1 MRMIPI
7 ECPKCGREGNVP
19 PDRLNAK
26 LTCRGCQ
33 AVFHLD
39 NTGRMV
45 MGAPGDP
52 SKDKNRPHVQYN
64 KPGQGGF
71 NLAEAWSNFP
81 MAAKIGVPVVLLGL
95 LAWRFMPGSGGPGY
109 QNGSEAVIRGL
120 LENDRSKVVS
130 LSTSA
135 TAESSGKWF
144 DVMHPLVEKQGVPK
158 DASVTPALFSGN
170 PDKEPSLVM
179 MVVLSGSS
187 PSSSPLPLN
196 LTMVRDGGS
205 WRLDGEKTLSD
216 TEKMIA
222 SLKK

>member
-52 SKDKNRPHVQYN
+52 EKDKARPHVQYN
-64 KPGQGGF
+64 KPGQGF
-71 NLAEAWSNFP
+71 DLAESWANIP
-81 MAAKIGVPVVLLGL
+81 IAAKVGVPVVLLGL
-95 LAWRFMPGSGGPGY
+95 LAWQFMPGGGAGY
-109 QNGSEAVIRGL
+109 QNGSEAILRGL
-120 LENDRSKVVS
+120 LSNDRSRVVS

-144 DVMHPLVEKQGVPK
+144 DVMQPLVEKQGVPK
-158 DASVTPALFSGN
+158 DVMINPQIFSGN
-170 PDKEPSLVM
+170 PDKEATVVM
-179 MVVLSGSS
+179 MVVLSGNS
-187 PSSSPLPLN
+187 PSATPLPLN

-205 WRLDGEKTLSD
+205 WRLDGDRTLS
-216 TEKMIA
+216 ESQRMVA

>member
-45 MGAPGDP
+45 MGAPGEP
-52 SKDKNRPHVQYN
+52 EKDKSRPHVQYT
-64 KPGQGGF
+64 KPSEGVD
-71 NLAEAWSNFP
+71 LAEAWAKFP
-81 MAAKIGVPVVLLGL
+81 KAAKIGVPVVLLAL
-95 LAWRFMPGSGGPGY
+95 VAWQLMPGGGGPSY
-109 QNGSEAVIRGL
+109 ETAAEAAIRGL
-120 LENDRSKVVS
+120 LNNDRSRVVS

-135 TAESSGKWF
+135 TADASGKWF
-144 DVMHPLVEKQGVPK
+144 DVMHPVIEKQGVPR
-158 DASVTPALFSGN
+158 DSLVRPELFSGN
-170 PDKEPSLVM
+170 ADRDGSVIVS
-179 MVVLSGSS
+179 VVLSGSS
-187 PSSSPLPLN
+187 PSAPPLPLN
-196 LTMVRDGGS
+196 LSMVRDGSS
-205 WRLDGEKTLSD
+205 WRLDGERTLQD
-216 TEKMIA
+216 TQKMVA

>member
-52 SKDKNRPHVQYN
+52 EKDKTRPHVQYT
-64 KPGQGGF
+64 KPGQGF
-71 NLAEAWSNFP
+71 DLAESWAKFP
-81 MAAKIGVPVVLLGL
+81 IAAKIAVPLVLLGVL
-95 LAWRFMPGSGGPGY
+95 GWQFMPSGGAGY
-109 QNGSEAVIRGL
+109 QNGSVAVLRGL
-120 LENDRSKVVS
+120 LSNDRAKVVS
-130 LSTSA
+130 LSTPA

-158 DASVTPALFSGN
+158 DVMITPQIYSGN
-170 PDKEPSLVM
+170 PDKEATIVM
-179 MVVLSGSS
+179 MVVLSGNAS
-187 PSSSPLPLN
+187 PPTPLPLN

-205 WRLDGEKTLSD
+205 WRLDGERTLSD
-216 TEKMIA
+216 TQRMVA

>member
-52 SKDKNRPHVQYN
+52 EKDKSRPHVQYN
-64 KPGQGGF
+64 KPGEAF
-71 NLAEAWSNFP
+71 DAAEAWAKIP
-81 MAAKIGVPVVLLGL
+81 IAAKVGVPVVLLAL
-95 LAWRFMPGSGGPGY
+95 LAWQFMPGGGAGY
-109 QNGSEAVIRGL
+109 QNASEAIVRGL
-120 LENDRSKVVS
+120 LSNDRPRVVS
-130 LSTSA
+130 YGTSA
-135 TAESSGKWF
+135 TSEAAGKWF
-144 DVMHPLVEKQGVPK
+144 DAMHPIVEQQGVPRDVVLDPQILRGVPEK
-158 DASVTPALFSGN
+158 DASV
-170 PDKEPSLVM
+170 VM
-179 MVVLSGSS
+179 MVVLTGSS
-187 PSSSPLPLN
+187 PSANPLMLN
-196 LTMVRDGGS
+196 LTLVRSGSS

-216 TEKMIA
+216 SQSTIN
-222 SLKK
+222 SIKKK